1 MPPKYFYKKRTSA
14 PIKENRPITG
24 TYLIIVESPSKC
36 NKIMDYLGAD
46 YYCIASNGHIRYIE
60 SLKSIDTKETFIPRF
75 SMIEEKE
82 QHVEKMREI
91 ISKFSPENILLASDD
106 DREGEAISWHICQ
119 VFQLPIATTK
129 RILFHEITKPA
140 LLVAVQNPT
149 KINMSLV
156 NAQIARQVLDIIV
169 GYKVSPFLWKYLYHS
184 KTNSLSAGRCQTPA
198 LRLVYDNE
206 KEKQAA
212 QMEYKYKTTGKFTSE
227 NFSFILN
234 HEFEN
239 PDEVAVFLEKS
250 RDFPHILSLGSPRES
265 RSQPPKPF
273 NTSRLLQV
281 ASNMLHMSPKET
293 MSLCQILYQNGF
305 ITYMRTDST
314 KYSPVFL
321 EKMRTFIT
329 RHWKKPEYVGDFQVL
344 QNTDDANP
352 HEAIHVTNLDIAEIP
367 PNENKRLMSLYRLIR
382 VNSIESCMA
391 ESNANNIKVTIT
403 APNDLLYHYTL
414 EIPQFLGWRI
424 VGDCH
429 WGENAATQLMYLRTL
444 NKPVAFSAIES
455 VVTVHNRH
463 SHYTEATLV
472 NKLETMG
479 IGRPSTFATI
489 IETILERGY
498 VKKMDLEGEKMVCS
512 EFILTEN
519 QIKRSEKERTFGN
532 ERGKLVIQPLGIL
545 SLEFLVEHFDHLFA
559 YDYTKSM
566 EEQLDQ
572 ISAGLNA
579 DWANIC
585 RVCDDQIREL
595 AKSAKNLE
603 KQVYPLDDKH
613 DLLFEKYGPVIRF
626 KRDDGTLEFLPVK
639 KDMKIDLERLKRP
652 GEYSVEELMDFKNA
666 NLGKYNGEDVILKTG
681 KFGPY
686 VQIGEE
692 TKSLK
697 TIDKPLTEIVLS
709 DVISILEN
717 PEKEEKNVLRIL
729 TPHLSVRKGKFGAYV
744 FYKTPQMHRPQFL
757 NIRKFPHGFITCE
770 ADVLVDWLTETY
782 QI

>member
-1 MPPKYFYKKRTSA
+1 MPPKHFYKKRTSNSV
-14 PIKENRPITG
+14 KENRPVTG

-36 NKIMDYLGAD
+36 NKIMDYLGTD
-46 YYCIASNGHIRYIE
+46 YYCIASNGHIRTIDGV
-60 SLKSIDTKETFIPRF
+60 KSIDTKETFIPRF

-82 QHVEKMREI
+82 SHVEKMRDV
-91 ISKFSPENILLASDD
+91 ISRFSPDNILLATDD

-140 LLVAVQNPT
+140 LLEAVRHPT
-149 KINMSLV
+149 KINMALV

-206 KEKQAA
+206 QERKAS
-212 QMEYKYKTTGKFTSE
+212 QMEYKYKTTGNFTSE
-227 NFSFILN
+227 NLLFELN
-234 HEFEN
+234 REFEN
-239 PDEVAVFLEKS
+239 PDEVAGFLEKS
-250 RDFPHILSLGSPRES
+250 RDFAHILSLGSPRES
-265 RSQPPKPF
+265 RSHPPQPF

-281 ASNMLHMSPKET
+281 ASNSLHMSPKET

-321 EKMRTFIT
+321 EKVRTFVIN
-329 RHWKKPEYVGDFQVL
+329 HWKKPEYVGDFQVL

-352 HEAIHVTNLDIAEIP
+352 HEAIHVTNLDVPEIP
-367 PNENKRLMSLYRLIR
+367 PNENKRLMSLYRLIWR
-382 VNSIESCMA
+382 NSVESCMSEA
-391 ESNANNIKVTIT
+391 RSNNIKVSIT
-403 APNDLLYHYTL
+403 APMDLAYHYTL

-424 VGDCH
+424 VNDRT
-429 WGENAATQLMYLRTL
+429 WGEHSATQLMYLRTL

-455 VVTVHNRH
+455 VVAVRNRH

-472 NKLETMG
+472 NKLEAMG

-489 IETILERGY
+489 IETILDRGY
-498 VKKMDLEGEKMVCS
+498 VKKMDLEGDKMMCTEFVLS
-512 EFILTEN
+512 ENRI
-519 QIKRSEKERTFGN
+519 QKSEKERTFGN

-545 SLEFLVEHFDHLFA
+545 SLEFLLSHFDRLFA
-559 YDYTKSM
+559 YDYTKTM
-566 EEQLDQ
+566 EEQLDLV
-572 ISAGLNA
+572 SGGKTT

-585 RVCDDQIREL
+585 RVCDSEIREL
-595 AKSAKNLE
+595 AKSATNLE

-613 DLLFEKYGPVIRF
+613 DLLFEKYGPTIRF
-626 KRDDGTLEFLPVK
+626 KCDDGAVDFLPVK
-639 KDMKIDLERLKRP
+639 RDIKIDLERLKRP

-666 NLGKYNGEDVILKTG
+666 NLGQYNGSEVILKTG

-697 TIDKPLTEIVLS
+697 TIDKPLTDIVLS
-709 DVISILEN
+709 DVVQLLEN

-729 TPHLSVRKGKFGAYV
+729 TPDLSVRKGKFGAYV
-744 FYKTPQMHRPQFL
+744 FYKTTQMGKPRFL
-757 NIRKFPHGFITCE
+757 NIKKFPHGFITCD
-770 ADVLVDWLTETY
+770 ADVLIDWLKETY